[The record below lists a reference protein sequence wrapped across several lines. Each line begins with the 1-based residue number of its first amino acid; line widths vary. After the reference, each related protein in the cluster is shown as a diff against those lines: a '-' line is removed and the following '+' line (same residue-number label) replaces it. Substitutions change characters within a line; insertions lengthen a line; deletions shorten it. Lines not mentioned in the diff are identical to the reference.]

1 MRPSIV
7 VRALVFVA
15 ALLPIAPAR
24 AQGNAPAPDIFLVRV
39 RSSRHAIEL
48 AGEVKNV
55 TNRPGYDNQPSWS
68 PDGRA
73 LYYTSTRED
82 AQADIYR
89 VDVASGESVRVTMTA
104 PESEYSATVTPDKKA
119 ISVIRVERDSTQR
132 LWSIPLTGGESHVIL
147 PTVKPAGYHA
157 WADARTIG
165 LFVLGQPNALV
176 LADLKTGKVDT
187 VARSIGRS
195 LHRIPGTNH
204 LSFVSKID
212 DEEWW
217 IVELDPRA
225 RTMTRLARLPKDV
238 EDYAWTPGG
247 TIVAGDGSRLV
258 RWTGTSWEPIGD
270 LAASGLS
277 GITRLSVSPRG
288 DWIAVVAIPAA
299 KPAP

>member
-7 VRALVFVA
+7 ARAL
-15 ALLPIAPAR
+15 ALFAPLVPTAPAV
-24 AQGNAPAPDIFLVRV
+24 AQGSAPTPDIYLVGI
-39 RSSRHAIEL
+39 RSSRRAIEL

-68 PDGRA
+68 PDGRSV
-73 LYYTSTRED
+73 YYTSTRED

-89 VDVASGESVRVTMTA
+89 LDVASGESVRVTTTD

-132 LWSIPLTGGESHVIL
+132 LWSVALAGGESRVIL
-147 PTVKPAGYHA
+147 PTVKPAGYHV
-157 WADARTIG
+157 WADAKTIG

-176 LADLKTGKVDT
+176 LADLKSGKVDT

-217 IVELDPRA
+217 IVDLDPRA
-225 RTMTRLARLPKDV
+225 RTMTRLARLPKGV

-258 RWTGTSWEPIGD
+258 RWTGTSWEAIGD
-270 LAASGLS
+270 LAANGLS
-277 GITRLSVSPRG
+277 NITRLAVSPRG
-288 DWIAVVAIPAA
+288 DWIAVVAVPAA
-299 KPAP
+299 KASP

>member
-1 MRPSIV
+1 MRSPSV
-7 VRALVFVA
+7 VRALAFSA
-15 ALLPIAPAR
+15 SLLPSAIAV
-24 AQGNAPAPDIFLVRV
+24 AQANVPTPDIYLVKIRT
-39 RSSRHAIEL
+39 SRRAIEL

-73 LYYTSTRED
+73 IYYTSTRED

-89 VDVASGESVRVTMTA
+89 LDVASGESARVTTTD

-132 LWSIPLTGGESHVIL
+132 LWSVPLAGGESHVIL

-176 LADLKTGKVDT
+176 LADVKSGKVDT

-225 RTMTRLARLPKDV
+225 RTMTRLARLPKSV

-247 TIVAGDGSRLV
+247 TIVAGDRSRLL
-258 RWTGTSWEPIGD
+258 RWTGTSWETIGD
-270 LAASGLS
+270 LAPNGLS
-277 GITRLSVSPRG
+277 AITRLAISPRG
-288 DWIAVVAIPAA
+288 EWIAVVAVPSA
-299 KPAP
+299 KP